1 MGVDVAMRVNCA
13 AMYRVC
19 VSRWPNGKWQ
29 RCWCWCFVWGVFF
42 FIFFFLFHMEHIEIG
57 LCIIDLKR
65 MNRCSGVEA
74 NIRAESVCYSS
85 ATRTANGCMSI
96 TSNIGC
102 HALVH
107 HWAGPMRC
115 SIRRKCMNRTPDARG
130 LTWLQCFGVANLWW
144 CFWPSGSIDCAM
156 QSDNNFDHVC
166 SMPFDWHKCDR

>member
-74 NIRAESVCYSS
+74 NIRVESVCYSS

-115 SIRRKCMNRTPDARG
+115 SIRRICMNRTPDARG